1 MQKTYLC
8 CTACPNKSLPSA
20 IIVMDVRY
28 FCRFHAS
35 IVMNDM
41 HKFAILVY
49 TDRVVQ
55 LSVTHLINFN
65 LQAANHKFAINA
77 MGCFQ
82 LK

>member
-1 MQKTYLC
+1 
-8 CTACPNKSLPSA
+8 
-20 IIVMDVRY
+20 
-28 FCRFHAS
+28 
-35 IVMNDM
+35 MNDM

-82 LK
+82 LKWNTDAILLWYKLQKLKTNNNLFTWH